1 MQQGELVGGRFVV
14 EALVGSGG
22 MGSVF
27 RARDL
32 QEGGPAAIKVVHA
45 REPRAIAR
53 FDVEARLLAEL
64 EHPSIV
70 HYLTHGF
77 TVAGEP
83 FLAMEWL
90 DGEDLAARLSR
101 GRLAV
106 EESVALVHS
115 VAEALSKAHARG
127 VVHRDIKPSNL
138 FLVDGALDHIKLLD
152 FGIARLG
159 PMSTRLTEPGVI
171 LGTPGYM
178 APEQAR
184 GAAEVGARADVFA
197 LGAVLFECL
206 TGQPAFMGQ
215 HAMAVLAKLLLE
227 DPPPL
232 RTLRREVP
240 VMLEAIVAC
249 MLAKDPADRLADAAE
264 VADALASLEAEEASP
279 WWDAAASRLPALT
292 RGELRLLS
300 IVAVG
305 VGGGG
310 GGGGGAPRESTL
322 TMEQTGSRRK
332 ALEAVA
338 APFGVRVEGLAD
350 GSVLAILMGTGS
362 AADQVAR
369 AARCALRFAEHE
381 PEAPIAI
388 ATGLSELQERIP
400 VGQVIDRAA
409 TLSRTAPPRVVLLDE
424 VTARLL
430 DIRFQV
436 TAGPAGLML
445 RGESDIVEA
454 PRQLLGKPSPCV
466 GRDRELRVLLD
477 LLDESVVEAVARVVL
492 VTGPPGIGKSRLR
505 REFVSDVH
513 RLRPG
518 VDVWVGRGDPMSVGS
533 AFALAGSAIRHAAA
547 VVGGE
552 PVDERRRKLVDRV
565 ARHVAE
571 GDVHRVAEFL
581 GEMTGTPFPDAESV
595 KLRVARREARIMS
608 EQIRDAWE
616 TFLAA
621 ACGAQPLLLVLEDL
635 HWGDLASVKLIDAA
649 LRELKGK
656 PLFVAA
662 FGRPEVHER
671 FPRLWG
677 ERGLS
682 ELRLGELTPRAAE
695 ELARHALGDSAGPQT
710 IARVVER
717 SSGHP
722 FFLEELIRAVA
733 EGRGDVLPETVLAMV
748 EARLSALPP
757 EARRVLRAASV
768 FGEVFWRG
776 GVESLL
782 GPLDDTLCVDEWLAM
797 LVEREVVQRSA
808 TSRFAEEEQ
817 YSFRHSLLREGAYAT
832 LRDADRAL
840 GHRLAAEWLEGSG
853 STDAMILAEH
863 FERGGAPERAAR
875 WYLEGSRQTLLGNDL
890 PAAIAFAERG
900 LRSGAA
906 GELREELFIVL
917 MMAHGWSG
925 NGASLDAVADELL
938 REVEVGDTTWALAM
952 TGRLV
957 ASVFLGTREV
967 SLDFVQAICE
977 VEPSPESVGRI
988 VEALGFVYS
997 VVMMFGMRD
1006 LAKVCATRMEHVGGR
1021 ARERDPTVRARL
1033 QRTQTSAR
1041 AFEGNLWASLKAS
1054 QEAQRSFDEAGDRL
1068 QVDDMRVWGASL
1080 LRHLGAYARAE
1091 EEVRSVLRSHGNMLG
1106 PVSVW
1111 ANNVLIEV
1119 LVARGALEE
1128 ARAMASSFVDREH
1141 ARGARFYEGWAR
1153 RELSYV
1159 LWRSGAYQEAERE
1172 AREAIE
1178 QLAAT
1183 PSERSVA
1190 MATLACILLQQGRA
1204 AEARSLTE
1212 EAVAKRKEIGTAG
1225 LFEAFVQ
1232 LTHAKALRA
1241 TGDLARARTVLFE
1254 ARARL
1259 LAQAAKIED
1268 PELRRSFLENVPE
1281 NVEIFAL
1288 ADAA

>member
-64 EHPSIV
+64 DHPGIV
-70 HYLTHGF
+70 RYLTHGF
-77 TVAGEP
+77 TAAGEP

-101 GRLAV
+101 GRLGI
-106 EESVALVHS
+106 EESVVLVLS

-138 FLVDGALDHIKLLD
+138 FLVDGALDRVKVLD

-159 PMSTRLTEPGVI
+159 PMSSRLTEPGVI

-184 GAAEVGARADVFA
+184 GAAEASARADVFA

-215 HAMAVLAKLLLE
+215 HAMAVLAKVLLE

-232 RTLRREVP
+232 RALRREVP
-240 VMLEAIVAC
+240 VMLEAIVTC

-264 VADALASLEAEEASP
+264 VAEALASLEAEEASP

-305 VGGGG
+305 VSG

-362 AADQVAR
+362 AADQAAR

-388 ATGLSELQERIP
+388 ATGLSELEERIP

-409 TLSRTAPPRVVLLDE
+409 ALSRAAPPRVVLLDE
-424 VTARLL
+424 VTAGLL

-436 TAGPAGLML
+436 TVGPAGLTL
-445 RGESDIVEA
+445 RGESELVEA
-454 PRQLLGKPSPCV
+454 SRPLLGKPSPCV

-477 LLDESVVEAVARVVL
+477 LLDESVRESVARVVL

-505 REFVSDVH
+505 QEFVRQVR

-571 GDVHRVAEFL
+571 GDVRRVAEFL

-595 KLRVARREARIMS
+595 KLRVARREARIMG

-635 HWGDLASVKLIDAA
+635 HWGDLASVKLVDAA
-649 LRELKGK
+649 LRELKGR
-656 PLFVAA
+656 PLLVAA

-671 FPRLWG
+671 FPRVWA

-710 IARVVER
+710 LTRVVER
-717 SSGHP
+717 SAGHP

-733 EGRGDVLPETVLAMV
+733 EGRGDALPETVLAMV

-782 GPLDDTLCVDEWLAM
+782 DPLDEASGVDEWLAL

-840 GHRLAAEWLEGSG
+840 GHKLAAEWLEQTGAS
-853 STDAMILAEH
+853 DAMSLVEH
-863 FERGGAPERAAR
+863 FERGGAPERAVK
-875 WYLEGSRQTLLGNDL
+875 WYLEGSRQMLLGNDL

-900 LRSGAA
+900 LRSGVA
-906 GELREELFIVL
+906 GELREELFVVL

-925 NGASLDAVADELL
+925 DGASLDAVIDELL
-938 REVEVGDTTWALAM
+938 REIKVGGTTWALAM
-952 TGRLV
+952 TGKLV
-957 ASVFLGTREV
+957 ASVFLGMQEV
-967 SLDFVQAICE
+967 PLDFVQAICT
-977 VEPSPESVGRI
+977 VEPSPENVGRI
-988 VEALGFVYS
+988 VEALGYTYS
-997 VVMMFGMRD
+997 VLMMFGMRD
-1006 LAKVCATRMEHVGGR
+1006 LAEVCATRMEHVGGR

-1054 QEAQRSFDEAGDRL
+1054 QEARLSFDEAGDRL

-1080 LRHLGAYARAE
+1080 LRHLGGYARAE

-1153 RELSYV
+1153 RELSHV

-1212 EAVAKRKEIGTAG
+1212 EAVAKRKEIGTTG
-1225 LFEAFVQ
+1225 LFETFVQ
-1232 LTHAKALRA
+1232 LTHAEALRA
-1241 TGDLARARTVLFE
+1241 TGDLARARTVLSE

-1281 NVEIFAL
+1281 NAQIFAL